1 MDLKNGFMIYK
12 YIKDLDW
19 IGEKFDKEFDFILKY
34 FIEFIVV

>member
-19 IGEKFDKEFDFILKY
+19 IGESKKGSWFKVGSGYTMSRFK
-34 FIEFIVV
+34 